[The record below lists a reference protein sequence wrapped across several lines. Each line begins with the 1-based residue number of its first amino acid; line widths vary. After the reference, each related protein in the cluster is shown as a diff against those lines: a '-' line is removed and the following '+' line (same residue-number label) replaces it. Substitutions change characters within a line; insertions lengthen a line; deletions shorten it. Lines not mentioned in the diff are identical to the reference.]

1 MGFWGR
7 FGRIC
12 KRPKHVLYALTLY
25 AVIGGAGCSSK
36 SSKGDKEELEEIR
49 SWIAITELN
58 VYQWIRESTP
68 DQYTRK
74 VLQKAQENLKKTAKK
89 SAARRTPT
97 LAVFDTVDAQ
107 ISSLQRA
114 VQRHKPA
121 EAKDELRH
129 LAAQR
134 DHVENALASKP

>member
-1 MGFWGR
+1 MFPGRKVTMGFWGR

-74 VLQKAQENLKKTAKK
+74 VLQKAQENLKKLQKNPLPD
-89 SAARRTPT
+89 ARRPWRYSTPWMRKYR
-97 LAVFDTVDAQ
+97 VFSA
-107 ISSLQRA
+107 
-114 VQRHKPA
+114 
-121 EAKDELRH
+121 
-129 LAAQR
+129 
-134 DHVENALASKP
+134 